1 MNNENNAL
9 LHNDVEINVSEENI
23 ILAPP
28 VELFDEAKEIAQS
41 TLYDE
46 KFPFSLQYDSNQKE
60 FLLSMLEAVGAIVE
74 DDDDDGHILA
84 TMMNMTQ
91 LAFIKQLD
99 CVERVKTDEGINP
112 FLAEEADKLTP
123 IQQEDEALDD
133 EVQLA
138 VTDIYPETL
147 EAQTEIAL
155 NRITDAELE
164 AVAIAETEQADG
176 DIAVASVTATA
187 RNSCCP
193 CPTNVAWKLRR
204 PFPMKAIRADTSV
217 APELNSGL
225 SLLQQEPVS
234 TPFALRVIWI
244 PSVLFTI
251 VAAIR
256 LPELTIMLL
265 AERSI
270 SVLSA
275 ISPKEIPT
283 ISRWILAKGM

>member
-28 VELFDEAKEIAQS
+28 VELFDEAKEISQS
-41 TLYDE
+41 TLSDE

-91 LAFIKQLD
+91 LAFIKQFD

-193 CPTNVAWKLRR
+193 CPTNVSMETA
-204 PFPMKAIRADTSV
+204 ATISDGADTSV

-275 ISPKEIPT
+275 ISSKEIPT
-283 ISRWILAKGM
+283 ISRLILAKGM